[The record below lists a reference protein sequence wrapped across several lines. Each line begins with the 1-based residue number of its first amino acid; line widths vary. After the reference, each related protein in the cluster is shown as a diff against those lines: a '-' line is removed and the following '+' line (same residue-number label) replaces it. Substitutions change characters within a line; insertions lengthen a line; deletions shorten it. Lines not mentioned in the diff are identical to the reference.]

1 MLANADEKAELEAA
15 VAEEQ
20 AKVDVAAA
28 AVKAAEDALA
38 TAKVDATKTDRA
50 ELAAYYLALH
60 GACVPNQRP
69 TAMSWQDLVDLGRI
83 AALRRRILRGRSNN
97 SA

>member
-20 AKVDVAAA
+20 AKVDAAAA

-38 TAKVDATKTDRA
+38 TAKVDATKTDRS

-60 GACVPNQRP
+60 GARVPNPCQ
-69 TAMSWQDLVDLGRI
+69 TVMSCKIWLTEGI
-83 AALRRRILRGRSNN
+83 ATLCRRILCGCGGG
-97 SA
+97 

>member
-20 AKVDVAAA
+20 TKVDAAAA

-60 GACVPNQRP
+60 GARDPKACQTVV
-69 TAMSWQDLVDLGRI
+69 SCKI
-83 AALRRRILRGRSNN
+83 RST
-97 SA
+97 